1 MREQN
6 PNQALHMKGK
16 ICGSTQR
23 AKEEDSAVLE
33 ASKWIATSR
42 NLHQAAVTASSQ
54 LDLLESEIGG
64 LGG

>member
-1 MREQN
+1 MT
-6 PNQALHMKGK
+6 GK
-16 ICGSTQR
+16 ICGSPLG
-23 AKEEDSAVLE
+23 AKEEDSTVLD

-64 LGG
+64 HGG